1 MQTNKLRMVQGC
13 FCLLKRNLIRIDHM
27 DFQHYWNAFW
37 KEPKHFLKLLC
48 GWRSL
53 IVYAR
58 ISSLVHAKIR
68 IYFKYFKCYEL
79 RQVSKDTGNSMET
92 QFEFF
97 IDTDTIFQ
105 QNNSSRHVFALSKAW
120 YCKKIYKYFGL
131 AYKEFTLTFIWD
143 CLRQATYMANR
154 EMTSLMLDLNWI
166 WVEYIYLIYQWK
178 LDTEAHSK

>member
-13 FCLLKRNLIRIDHM
+13 FCLLKKNLIRIDHM
-27 DFQHYWNAFW
+27 DFQYYRNAFW
-37 KEPKHFLKLLC
+37 KEPKHFLKPLC

-79 RQVSKDTGNSMET
+79 RQVTKDTGNSMET
-92 QFEFF
+92 RFEFF

-105 QNNSSRHVFALSKAW
+105 QNNSSRHVFAPSKAR
-120 YCKKIYKYFGL
+120 YCKKYIN
-131 AYKEFTLTFIWD
+131 TLDWHTKSSHLFSFEIVWGKQHIWP
-143 CLRQATYMANR
+143 
-154 EMTSLMLDLNWI
+154 
-166 WVEYIYLIYQWK
+166 
-178 LDTEAHSK
+178 TEKWHL